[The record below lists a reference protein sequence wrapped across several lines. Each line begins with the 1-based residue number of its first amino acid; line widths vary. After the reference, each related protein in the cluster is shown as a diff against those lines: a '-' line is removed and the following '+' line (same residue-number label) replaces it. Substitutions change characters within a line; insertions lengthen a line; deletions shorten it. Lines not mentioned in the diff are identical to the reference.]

1 VVRRAYAA
9 GLDVGTSKVAMVI
22 GVPTHDGGVDV
33 IGVGTSPAAGM
44 RRGVVVDIE
53 ATVQSIADARE
64 KAERMA
70 GLKVKSVY
78 VGAGGP
84 HMTTINNRGVVAV
97 SRPDREITEDDQA
110 RVMEAARVLNIPT
123 DREIVHVLPRQFM
136 VDGYDGVK
144 DPVGMVGVR
153 LEVEALIVTGAVS
166 SLQNIM
172 RCVFRAGLQVD
183 ELVLSSLAAGET
195 VLHPAERELGVM
207 LVDMGAG
214 TTQVAL
220 YGEGSLWQ
228 ATVVPLGG
236 GHITND
242 IAVGLRTPV
251 QQAEAIKVAH
261 GRAQGT
267 GDDDDAWLA
276 VPGTAGG
283 SQRQVSRSM
292 LNTIIEARVQEIL
305 DLVAQQLKFLGYPQ
319 ALPAGAVLTG
329 GASALKGMVELA
341 EARLAMPV
349 RTGSPVLSGGLDD
362 IARDPA
368 LATGVGLVMR
378 ALQQLGA
385 EASRPRER
393 GRAGSLWATL
403 VGWVRDLT

>member
-1 VVRRAYAA
+1 MARRAYAA

-22 GVPTHDGGVDV
+22 GAPAHDGGVDI

-44 RRGVVVDIE
+44 RRGVVVDID
-53 ATVQSIADARE
+53 ATVQSITDACE

-110 RVMEAARVLNIPT
+110 RVMEAARVLSVPA
-123 DREIVHVLPRQFM
+123 DREIVHVLPRQFI

-144 DPVGMVGVR
+144 DPVGMMGVR

-183 ELVLSSLAAGET
+183 ELVLSTLAAGEA

-236 GHITND
+236 AHITND

-251 QQAEAIKVAH
+251 QQAEAIKVTH
-261 GRAQGT
+261 GRAQGS
-267 GDDDDAWLA
+267 GEDDDAWLG
-276 VPGTAGG
+276 VPGTAGS
-283 SQRQVSRSM
+283 SQRQVSRRI

-319 ALPAGAVLTG
+319 ALPAGAVFTG
-329 GASALKGMVELA
+329 GASALQGMVELA
-341 EARLAMPV
+341 EARLTMPV
-349 RTGSPVLSGGLDD
+349 RTGAPVLSGGLDD
-362 IARDPA
+362 IVRDPA
-368 LATGVGLVMR
+368 LATAVGLVMR
-378 ALQQLGA
+378 ALQQRGV

-393 GRAGSLWATL
+393 GRGGSLWATL
-403 VGWVRDLT
+403 VSWVRDLT

>member
-1 VVRRAYAA
+1 VARREYAA
-9 GLDVGTSKVAMVI
+9 SLDVGTSKVAMVI
-22 GVPTHDGGVDV
+22 GVPTHDGGVDI

-44 RRGVVVDIE
+44 RRGVVVDID
-53 ATVQSIADARE
+53 ATVQAITGACE

-70 GLKVKSVY
+70 GVKVKSVY

-84 HMTTINNRGVVAV
+84 HMTTTNNRGMVAV
-97 SRPDREITEDDQA
+97 SRADREITEDDVN
-110 RVMEAARVLNIPT
+110 RVMEAARVLNVPT
-123 DREIVHVLPRQFM
+123 DREIVHILPRQFI

-153 LEVEALIVTGAVS
+153 LEVEALIVTGAAA
-166 SLQNIM
+166 SLQNLL
-172 RCVFRAGLQVD
+172 RCVYRAGLQVD
-183 ELVLSSLAAGET
+183 ELVLSSLAAGEA

-220 YGEGSLWQ
+220 YAQGSLWQ
-228 ATVVPLGG
+228 AAVVPLGG

-251 QQAEAIKVAH
+251 HQAEAIKVAN
-261 GRAQGT
+261 GRAQGSA
-267 GDDDDAWLA
+267 GDDDVLLG

-283 SQRQVSRSM
+283 SQRQVSRRT
-292 LNTIIEARVQEIL
+292 LNTIIEARAQEIME
-305 DLVAQQLKFLGYPQ
+305 LVAQQLRSLGYPQ

-329 GASALKGMVELA
+329 GSSVLTGMVELA
-341 EARLAMPV
+341 EACLEMPA
-349 RTGSPVLSGGLDD
+349 RTGFPVLSGGLDD

-378 ALQQLGA
+378 ALQQRGPD
-385 EASRPRER
+385 ASGPWDR
-393 GRAGSLWATL
+393 GRPGSLWARL

>member
-183 ELVLSSLAAGET
+183 ELVLSSLAAGEA

-393 GRAGSLWATL
+393 GRAGSLWAML
-403 VGWVRDLT
+403 VSWVRDLT